1 MPRPIVQIAT
11 NFLFIFII
19 FLCACSQG
27 SLAGET
33 RITIQL
39 PSVVND
45 GFPRIDGS
53 TSTAPLGSAIIC
65 AMMEVPCEWMTFID
79 GNRYLMPDLTNYEG
93 DFPGIGH
100 QGTHTAYLNL
110 IAGTTDLILVARNP
124 SAEELDLAQIS
135 GVTFDIQPIA
145 RDAFVFIVNEN
156 NPIEGLTI
164 NELRAIYSGE
174 VADWAQVG
182 GPSAKINAYQRDD
195 QSGSQQL
202 MESMV
207 MKGTPMIEAPNL
219 VLLKMIAP
227 FYAVSEDPLGIGYS
241 VFYYEEN
248 MAPKENIKLLA
259 VDGIQPEIGSIQGD
273 RYPFTSEVY
282 AVIRTNSPTNNLAWK
297 IRDWL
302 LSPMGQELV
311 SQTGYATISD

>member
-1 MPRPIVQIAT
+1 MPRPTVQIAT
-11 NFLFIFII
+11 NFLFIIVI

-33 RITIQL
+33 RIPIQL

-124 SAEELDLAQIS
+124 SAEELDLARVS

-195 QSGSQQL
+195 QSG
-202 MESMV
+202 
-207 MKGTPMIEAPNL
+207 
-219 VLLKMIAP
+219 
-227 FYAVSEDPLGIGYS
+227 VSS
-241 VFYYEEN
+241 
-248 MAPKENIKLLA
+248 
-259 VDGIQPEIGSIQGD
+259 
-273 RYPFTSEVY
+273 
-282 AVIRTNSPTNNLAWK
+282 
-297 IRDWL
+297 
-302 LSPMGQELV
+302 
-311 SQTGYATISD
+311 